1 MVKFIKRLLGID
13 SLEERIA
20 ELEKSQTSHNYGEKR
35 ASASDNVLDEW
46 INGKEEN
53 DE

>member
-1 MVKFIKRLLGID
+1 MVRILKKLLGID
-13 SLEERIA
+13 SIEERLGK
-20 ELEKSQTSHNYGEKR
+20 LENSQTPVISDKPLKL
-35 ASASDNVLDEW
+35 SDNVLDEW